1 MRDPREI
8 RPSDT
13 CSRCGLR
20 KATQELEQRGI
31 VMRLCDDCYWGK
43 ESADKIR
50 DDSTPAA

>member
-20 KATQELEQRGI
+20 KATQELEQQGI

-43 ESADKIR
+43 ESADKTR

>member
-1 MRDPREI
+1 MRDPGEI

-20 KATQELEQRGI
+20 KATQELERRGI

-50 DDSTPAA
+50 DNSTPAA